1 MRTLTCILFVILVFV
16 ALAQNPS
23 APEPFTG
30 SSPVFLPVP
39 SDSTPAA
46 PDTGLVAVAA
56 AGTSGYVI
64 DDKHKLIP
72 GDKLSFQILEDRM
85 LKGPKDEPKGE
96 PKSLVVTDSIELDV
110 PYIGRVS
117 AANKTCKQLA
127 AELRGLLEQEYYY
140 RATVV
145 IGLDQASK
153 TLGKVYVLGPVRNQG
168 PIDIPANE
176 TFTAGKAILRA
187 GGFGDFADKK
197 KVKVIRK
204 TSSGNRTFELNMVEI
219 LEKGKTEDDV
229 ALEPEDFIIVPQR
242 SINF

>member
-1 MRTLTCILFVILVFV
+1 MCIFFGLSVGV
-16 ALAQNPS
+16 ALSPGPVAAEPARAGQNSS
-23 APEPFTG
+23 APG
-30 SSPVFLPVP
+30 LSA
-39 SDSTPAA
+39 PAA
-46 PDTGLVAVAA
+46 PATDASAGSAA
-56 AGTSGYVI
+56 TTTGYVI
-64 DDKHKLIP
+64 DDKHKLIA

-85 LKGPKDEPKGE
+85 LKGPKGELKGE
-96 PKSLVVTDSIELDV
+96 PKSLVVTDSLELDV

-127 AELRGLLEQEYYY
+127 AEVKGLLEKEYYY

-145 IGLDQASK
+145 VGLDQASK
-153 TLGKVYVLGPVRNQG
+153 ILGKVYVLRPVRNQG
-168 PIDIPANE
+168 PVDIPANE

-197 KVKVIRK
+197 NVKVVRK
-204 TSSGNRTFELNMVEI
+204 GNQPFVLNMVDI
-219 LEKGKTEDDV
+219 LEKGKTEGDV